1 VRTIDPVEHIRSHPD
16 LYLPGGRADP
26 ALLASRLAGDA
37 LMLGAERVEVS
48 HDGCWWWVAADRD
61 WMGTNAAV
69 TAREAFERIVPF
81 PEAGV
86 NSMRSEVLLT
96 AFAERVV
103 TVAVGARECIKGNV
117 ADADQIWRVLPTA
130 EWARL
135 VAFRLCAS

>member
-1 VRTIDPVEHIRSHPD
+1 MRTIDPVEHIRANPD

-26 ALLASRLAGDA
+26 AHLASRLAGDA
-37 LMLGAERVEVS
+37 LMLGAGRVEVS

-61 WMGTNAAV
+61 WMDANPSISAHD
-69 TAREAFERIVPF
+69 AFERIVPF

-103 TVAVGARECIKGNV
+103 TVAEDGRECIKGDV
-117 ADADQIWRVLPTA
+117 TDADPVWRVLPSA
-130 EWARL
+130 GWARV
-135 VAFRLCAS
+135 VAFRLCRP